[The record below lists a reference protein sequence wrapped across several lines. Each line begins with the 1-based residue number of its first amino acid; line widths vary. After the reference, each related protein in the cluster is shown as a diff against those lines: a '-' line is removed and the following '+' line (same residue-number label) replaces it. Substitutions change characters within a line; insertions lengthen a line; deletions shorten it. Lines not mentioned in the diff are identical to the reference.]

1 MLTSLD
7 DDDQMVMMTALQNL
21 DRVSSN
27 YSTSTATAG
36 ASDGLVADTRDS
48 GHTGDMADFAS
59 LVRCSVM

>member
-7 DDDQMVMMTALQNL
+7 DDDQVVMMTALQNL

-27 YSTSTATAG
+27 YSTATAG

-48 GHTGDMADFAS
+48 GHTGDMADFVS

>member
-1 MLTSLD
+1 
-7 DDDQMVMMTALQNL
+7 MVMMTALQNL

-27 YSTSTATAG
+27 YSTATSG

>member
-27 YSTSTATAG
+27 YSTATAG

-48 GHTGDMADFAS
+48 GHTVDMADFAS

>member
-7 DDDQMVMMTALQNL
+7 EDVVMVMMTALQNL

-27 YSTSTATAG
+27 YSTASAG

>member
-7 DDDQMVMMTALQNL
+7 EDVLMVMMTALQNL

-27 YSTSTATAG
+27 YSTASAG

>member
-7 DDDQMVMMTALQNL
+7 EDVLMVMMTALQNL

-27 YSTSTATAG
+27 YSTASAG
-36 ASDGLVADTRDS
+36 SSDGLVADTRDS

>member
-1 MLTSLD
+1 MLTSVDEDVL
-7 DDDQMVMMTALQNL
+7 MVMMTALQNL

-27 YSTSTATAG
+27 YSTASAG